1 MSGHWRVIDIT
12 ELQWENLLQDK
23 SVFREQDVKLMLA
36 LYSDRGI
43 GQASV
48 LAKEIGVSHYQ
59 ELNLQIVRL
68 GKRIVKKLPNIKYP
82 TILDE
87 LPSITALKPADV
99 PIQYKYIPFEGA
111 DDKDNPGHFYWI
123 LRPELENALKK
134 LIDTNTIDNDERNV
148 AEISGNQAKYLYE
161 GAKKQIT
168 VNAYERNRKARNICI
183 KKYGYKCFA
192 CGFDFEKKYGI
203 IGRDFIE
210 VHHIKPLHKINES
223 YCIDPIADLRPVC
236 PNCHA
241 MLHKANITIEELKAI
256 LAK

>member
-1 MSGHWRVIDIT
+1 MSGHWHVIDIT
-12 ELQWENLLQDK
+12 ELQWENLLKDK
-23 SVFREQDVKLMLA
+23 SVFNEQDIKLMLA
-36 LYSDRGI
+36 LYNSGCCTER
-43 GQASV
+43 ASV
-48 LAKEIGVSHYQ
+48 LAKEMGISRYS
-59 ELNLQIVRL
+59 ELNLQIGRL

-82 TILDE
+82 TLFDE
-87 LPSITALKPADV
+87 LHITPKIEDV
-99 PIQYKYIPFEGA
+99 PIQYTYIPFEGE
-111 DDKDNPGHFYWI
+111 DDEDNPGHFYWI